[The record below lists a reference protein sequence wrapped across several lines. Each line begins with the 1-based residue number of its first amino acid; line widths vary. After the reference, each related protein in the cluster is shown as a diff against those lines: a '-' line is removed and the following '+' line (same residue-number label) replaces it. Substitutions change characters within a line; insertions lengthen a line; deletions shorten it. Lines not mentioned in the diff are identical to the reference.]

1 MKTTNPALQPPSDA
15 EAECAVLGSCLIDP
29 SATERVS
36 SFLKTEYFF
45 AEKHGWIYQAILDI
59 DRRGAVADFVTTCE
73 ELERKGRLEE
83 LGGSAYVMELINAV
97 PTSIH
102 VEYYAEIVVRLA
114 RDRQAIR
121 VAQQVT
127 QEAYTGRGRG
137 LDTAVTLLQ
146 DARSGFA
153 AASGGPR
160 FLDDVLVD
168 LIDRASL
175 SQALRKAGQLVDV
188 MLPWSDMTSIIH
200 GGLLPADLMLVVGA
214 PSVGKSTFV
223 HQIADHAALFGHGV
237 LIFTTETRDIN
248 FAARQL
254 APRAMVGSRDLISGQ
269 LDGDGWERVM
279 RSVDAVKRNSMMI
292 DSGTYDAQAFER
304 RIQQASAAMERRGV
318 ALRLIVFDFLQQFR
332 DSRYKEKRLE
342 VGSIIYQMREIAN
355 TYGVAC
361 IAVSELDKA
370 SYKSG
375 GKVHIFGSKD
385 SSSIEYAC
393 TIGIALYRDEAER
406 VVCDVQ
412 KNKDGKCGSFTL
424 PALAQ
429 DAAWFGSAKPYKVQL

>member
-1 MKTTNPALQPPSDA
+1 
-15 EAECAVLGSCLIDP
+15 
-29 SATERVS
+29 
-36 SFLKTEYFF
+36 
-45 AEKHGWIYQAILDI
+45 
-59 DRRGAVADFVTTCE
+59 
-73 ELERKGRLEE
+73 
-83 LGGSAYVMELINAV
+83 
-97 PTSIH
+97 
-102 VEYYAEIVVRLA
+102 
-114 RDRQAIR
+114 
-121 VAQQVT
+121 
-127 QEAYTGRGRG
+127 
-137 LDTAVTLLQ
+137 
-146 DARSGFA
+146 
-153 AASGGPR
+153 
-160 FLDDVLVD
+160 
-168 LIDRASL
+168 
-175 SQALRKAGQLVDV
+175 
-188 MLPWSDMTSIIH
+188 
-200 GGLLPADLMLVVGA
+200 
-214 PSVGKSTFV
+214 
-223 HQIADHAALFGHGV
+223 
-237 LIFTTETRDIN
+237 
-248 FAARQL
+248 
-254 APRAMVGSRDLISGQ
+254 
-269 LDGDGWERVM
+269 M

-304 RIQQASAAMERRGV
+304 RIQQASSAMAQRGV
-318 ALRLIVFDFLQQFR
+318 TLRLIVFDFLQQFR

-393 TIGIALYRDEAER
+393 TIGIALYRDGAER